1 MGILHDS
8 NVFLSLPVGTV
19 AFGMLN
25 ILNAANG
32 PCRTVIPRVFAGLSQ
47 RVDGAYQSP
56 MPHQT
61 FCDYE
66 HSDPCVRSLYRVRS
80 PLRRLRRKK
89 ACANSG
95 NIDASR

>member
-1 MGILHDS
+1 MGILHEP
-8 NVFLSLPVGTV
+8 NVFHSLPVGPV

-25 ILNAANG
+25 VLNAAKG

-47 RVDGAYQSP
+47 RFDGEYQSH

-80 PLRRLRRKK
+80 PLRRLR
-89 ACANSG
+89 
-95 NIDASR
+95 